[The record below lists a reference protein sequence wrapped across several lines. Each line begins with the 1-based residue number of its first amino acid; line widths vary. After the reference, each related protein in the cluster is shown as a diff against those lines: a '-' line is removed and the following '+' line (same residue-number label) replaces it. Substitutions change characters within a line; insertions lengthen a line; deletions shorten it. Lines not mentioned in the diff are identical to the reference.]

1 MLSINLRQVNNKMS
15 EVNTYQLWT
24 MSDELWAELKDE
36 IPLRQRDKNKVYRN
50 QPGQGRKPLSKRKV
64 LEGIFYI
71 FKTHCHWKE
80 LPQEYGASSSIHRY
94 FHEWKQAGF
103 FEKVWTKSLE
113 QYDEMEGIAW
123 EWQNVD
129 GCMVKVRLDRETAE
143 HRPTAHRKTP
153 QKKTVS

>member
-1 MLSINLRQVNNKMS
+1 MS

-71 FKTHCHWKE
+71 FKT
-80 LPQEYGASSSIHRY
+80 
-94 FHEWKQAGF
+94 
-103 FEKVWTKSLE
+103 
-113 QYDEMEGIAW
+113 
-123 EWQNVD
+123 
-129 GCMVKVRLDRETAE
+129 
-143 HRPTAHRKTP
+143 RKDKYKRTCP
-153 QKKTVS
+153 L